1 MVPGLVI
8 LALGSLVALYSYSY
22 AQQAGGAYTLRWG
35 AIVFGAFDFIAG
47 LGSCL
52 AS

>member
-1 MVPGLVI
+1 MILV
-8 LALGSLVALYSYSY
+8 LGSLVPLCSYSY
-22 AQQAGGAYTLRWG
+22 AQQAGGADTLCWG

-47 LGSCL
+47 WVSDL